1 MNKKNNFKTP
11 KKRKTTLRFFTA
23 TKTYSGILNIWNAP
37 RNSRRLKKLSCFDAS
52 ILIIKLFCCNLLPY
66 VRNPAVGKEPLLS
79 ALWTTQF
86 NLCLRQKV
94 FQQMQDY
101 PFSSISTKQSSVVS
115 LLNYNVGYSRLIVF
129 LQTDA
134 GFSNC

>member
-1 MNKKNNFKTP
+1 MNKKNNFKTL
-11 KKRKTTLRFFTA
+11 KKKTTLRFFTA
-23 TKTYSGILNIWNAP
+23 TKTYSGILNIWSAP

-52 ILIIKLFCCNLLPY
+52 ILIIKLFCCNLLSHA
-66 VRNPAVGKEPLLS
+66 RNPAVGKEPSLS
-79 ALWTTQF
+79 APRSTRY
-86 NLCLRQKV
+86 NLCSRQKV
-94 FQQMQDY
+94 PQQAHDY